1 MAMKF
6 LQCRAA
12 RAGLSRDFRSV
23 LRPQIGGLRGK
34 WWRVALAL
42 IAAALVCGAQRPA
55 AAAFTQQGQKLVGT
69 SAAGAAQQGHSVALS
84 ADGNTLVEGG
94 FSDNSS
100 AGAVWVF
107 TRGSNGTWSQQGQKL
122 VGSGATS
129 GVVYAYQGT
138 SVALSADGNTLVEGG
153 YGDDSYTGAVWVFTR
168 DSNGTWTQQG
178 QKLVGTDA
186 TGAAQQ
192 GHSVALSAD
201 GNTLVEGGYGD
212 NSYTGAVWIFTRDSN
227 GTWTQRGQKLVG
239 TSATGAALQGSS
251 VALSADGNTLVEGGY
266 GDNSYTGAVWVF
278 TRDSNGTWSQ
288 QGQKLI
294 GSGASGIVYQGY
306 SVALSTDGNALVEGG
321 YRDNS
326 YAGAVW
332 VFTRDSNGTWSQQG
346 DKLVGTGATGA
357 AQQGISVALSADG
370 NTLVEGGYGD
380 NSSTGAVW
388 VFTRDSNGTWSQQGQ
403 KLVGTGATGAAQQ
416 GISVA
421 LSAGGNTLAAGGHAD
436 NSYIGAVWISVQPA
450 AIAVSASPSRGGT
463 VAGGGSFNPGTSRT
477 VIATANAGYR
487 FTNWTEGNTVVSTTA
502 SYTFIVSST
511 RALVANFAPLVAH
524 DFNAD
529 ARSDILWHNG
539 NGSAAMWLMNGTSP
553 VTQNVIGSVDT
564 AWQIA
569 GTSSLVQS
577 TGDFNADGKA
587 DLLWRK
593 SDGTLAMWLM
603 NGTTPT
609 TQAVIG
615 TIDTA
620 WQIAGSG
627 DFNGDGKADILWR
640 KSDGTLA
647 MWLMNGTTPTTQVS
661 LGTVDTAWQIA
672 GIGDY
677 DGDGKADILWH
688 KSDGSLAMWL
698 MNGTTPTTQTVLGTV
713 DTAWQ
718 VVSTGDYDGDGKA
731 DILWHKSDG
740 SLAMWLMNGTTP
752 TTQTVVGTVDTAW
765 QVVSTGDYD
774 GDGKDDI
781 LWRKTDGGVAMWEM
795 NGASPKS
802 EVAIGTVDTAWSVV
816 E

>member
-1 MAMKF
+1 MNF

-12 RAGLSRDFRSV
+12 RADLSRDFRSV

-42 IAAALVCGAQRPA
+42 IAAALVCGAQQPA
-55 AAAFTQQGQKLVGT
+55 AAAFTQQGNKLVGT
-69 SAAGAAQQGHSVALS
+69 GA
-84 ADGNTLVEGG
+84 DKTGG
-94 FSDNSS
+94 
-100 AGAVWVF
+100 
-107 TRGSNGTWSQQGQKL
+107 T
-122 VGSGATS
+122 
-129 GVVYAYQGT
+129 VY
-138 SVALSADGNTLVEGG
+138 
-153 YGDDSYTGAVWVFTR
+153 
-168 DSNGTWTQQG
+168 
-178 QKLVGTDA
+178 
-186 TGAAQQ
+186 Q

-212 NSYTGAVWIFTRDSN
+212 NRGAGAVWVFTRGSN
-227 GTWTQRGQKLVG
+227 GSWSQQGQKLIG
-239 TSATGAALQGSS
+239 SDATGAAAQGRS

-266 GDNSYTGAVWVF
+266 GDNGYAGAVWVFTRDSNGTWSQQGQKLVGTSATGAAQQGSSAALSADGNTLVEGGYDDNGHAGAVWVF

-294 GSGASGIVYQGY
+294 GTS
-306 SVALSTDGNALVEGG
+306 
-321 YRDNS
+321 
-326 YAGAVW
+326 
-332 VFTRDSNGTWSQQG
+332 
-346 DKLVGTGATGA
+346 ATGA

-370 NTLVEGGYGD
+370 NALVEGGEADNGGAGAVWVFTRDSSGTWSQQGQKLVGSGGTTIANQGISVVLSNDGNILVEGGYGD
-380 NSSTGAVW
+380 NGYAGAVW

-403 KLVGTGATGAAQQ
+403 KLVGTGGAGQSFQGWSVALSADGNALVEAGDGDNSGAGAVWVFARGGNGTWSQQGQKLVGTGAVGHATQ

-421 LSAGGNTLAAGGHAD
+421 LSKGGNTLAAGGRTD
-436 NSYIGAVWISVQPA
+436 NNNFGAVWVFVQPA

-463 VAGGGSFNPGTSRT
+463 VTGGGSFNPGTSQT
-477 VIATANAGYR
+477 VIATANAGYK
-487 FTNWTEGNTVVSTTA
+487 FTNWTEGNTVVSTAA
-502 SYTFIVSST
+502 SYTFTVGAA
-511 RALVANFAPLVAH
+511 RALVANFAPLAAH
-524 DFNAD
+524 DFSGD

-539 NGSAAMWLMNGTSP
+539 NGSAAMWLMNGTTP
-553 VTQNVIGSVDT
+553 VTQNVIGFFSA

-577 TGDFNADGKA
+577 TGDFDGDGKA
-587 DLLWRK
+587 DMLWRN
-593 SDGTLAMWLM
+593 SDGTVVMWLM

-620 WQIAGSG
+620 WQIAGIG
-627 DFNGDGKADILWR
+627 DFDGDGKADILWR

-661 LGTVDTAWQIA
+661 LGTVDTAWQVV
-672 GIGDY
+672 GIGDF
-677 DGDGKADILWH
+677 DGDGKADILWR
-688 KSDGSLAMWL
+688 KSDGTLAMWL
-698 MNGTTPTTQTVLGTV
+698 MNGTTPKTQIVLGTV

-718 VVSTGDYDGDGKA
+718 VVGVADFDGDSKA
-731 DILWHKSDG
+731 DIVWHKSDG

-752 TTQTVVGTVDTAW
+752 TTQTVVGTVGTAW

-774 GDGKDDI
+774 GDGKGDI
-781 LWRKTDGGVAMWEM
+781 LWRKTDGGVAMWLM
-795 NGASPKS
+795 NGVTPTTQT
-802 EVAIGTVDTAWSVV
+802 VIGTVDTAWSVV